1 MSVNAPN
8 VVAGPVQP
16 KTTSLNDPTYAAAP
30 TGTEQLAPAA
40 APGDGAGGDEQRPPQ
55 QAPRR
60 ELASNY
66 SLMRAPSYENIVGGM
81 APSPFISWM
90 VLLGIFGLLMAAV
103 GTGIG
108 VATVEWWLIGGLFL
122 LLGVTL
128 ASFISRSA

>member
-1 MSVNAPN
+1 
-8 VVAGPVQP
+8 
-16 KTTSLNDPTYAAAP
+16 
-30 TGTEQLAPAA
+30 
-40 APGDGAGGDEQRPPQ
+40 
-55 QAPRR
+55 
-60 ELASNY
+60 
-66 SLMRAPSYENIVGGM
+66 
-81 APSPFISWM
+81 M